1 MKHTKSASI
10 RGFTLI
16 ELMVV
21 IVIMAIMASLILT
34 NINGVD
40 QRKAMQAREVFIMD
54 LRRINR
60 EANDQARI
68 FALDVQAATDVSPFR
83 YAVIEYLV
91 PSTQTAQTSPFSKN
105 KKWQNYAEFKPRDLP
120 EQVSFNVQS
129 LDQQY
134 ENANNDDLLNANAPK
149 LLWLGNGETKPV
161 RIQFYFEQRPIGE
174 EIEID
179 HLGKINETKYLRVS

>member
-1 MKHTKSASI
+1 MKHTASSI

-68 FALDVQAATDVSPFR
+68 FALDVQTATDVSPFR
-83 YAVIEYLV
+83 YSVVEYLV
-91 PSTQTAQTSPFSKN
+91 PSLQATQNSVLNQN
-105 KKWQNYAEFKPRDLP
+105 KKWQDYSEFEKRALP
-120 EQVSFNVQS
+120 DHVSFNVQS
-129 LDQQY
+129 LDHRY

-149 LLWLGNGETKPV
+149 LLWLGNGEAKPV

-179 HLGKINETKYLRVS
+179 HLGKINES

>member
-54 LRRINR
+54 LRRMNR

-68 FALDVQAATDVSPFR
+68 FALDV
-83 YAVIEYLV
+83 
-91 PSTQTAQTSPFSKN
+91 
-105 KKWQNYAEFKPRDLP
+105 
-120 EQVSFNVQS
+120 
-129 LDQQY
+129 
-134 ENANNDDLLNANAPK
+134 
-149 LLWLGNGETKPV
+149 
-161 RIQFYFEQRPIGE
+161 
-174 EIEID
+174 
-179 HLGKINETKYLRVS
+179 

>member
-1 MKHTKSASI
+1 MKHTASSI

-68 FALDVQAATDVSPFR
+68 FALDVQTATDVSPFR
-83 YAVIEYLV
+83 YSVVEYLV
-91 PSTQTAQTSPFSKN
+91 PSLQATQNSVLNQN
-105 KKWQNYAEFKPRDLP
+105 KKWQDYSEFEKRALP
-120 EQVSFNVQS
+120 DHVSVKVQS
-129 LDQQY
+129 LDHRY

-149 LLWLGNGETKPV
+149 LLWLGNGEAKPV

-179 HLGKINETKYLRVS
+179 HLGKINES

>member
-1 MKHTKSASI
+1 MKHTASSI

-68 FALDVQAATDVSPFR
+68 FALDVQTATDVSPFR
-83 YAVIEYLV
+83 YGVVEYLV
-91 PSTQTAQTSPFSKN
+91 PSFQATQNSALNQN
-105 KKWQNYAEFKPRDLP
+105 NKWQDYSEFEKRALP
-120 EQVSFNVQS
+120 DHVSFNVQS
-129 LDQQY
+129 LDHRY

-149 LLWLGNGETKPV
+149 LLWLGNGEAKPV

-179 HLGKINETKYLRVS
+179 HLGKINES

>member
-1 MKHTKSASI
+1 MKHTASSI

-68 FALDVQAATDVSPFR
+68 FALDVQTATDVSPFR
-83 YAVIEYLV
+83 YSVVEYLV
-91 PSTQTAQTSPFSKN
+91 PSLQATQNSVLNQN
-105 KKWQNYAEFKPRDLP
+105 KKWQDYSEFEKRALP
-120 EQVSFNVQS
+120 DHVSFNVQS
-129 LDQQY
+129 LDHRY

-149 LLWLGNGETKPV
+149 LLWLGNGEAKPV

-179 HLGKINETKYLRVS
+179 HLGKISES